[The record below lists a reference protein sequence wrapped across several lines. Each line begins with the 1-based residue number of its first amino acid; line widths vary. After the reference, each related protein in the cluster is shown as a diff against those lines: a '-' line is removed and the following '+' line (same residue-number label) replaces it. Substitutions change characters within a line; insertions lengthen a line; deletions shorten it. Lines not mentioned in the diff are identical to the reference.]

1 MSIVAGETKRM
12 REITMD
18 KNTIKETVRMIASDQ
33 IVISVVGVTVSR
45 KDTLE
50 NYIAVNN
57 EMITVVGGKVSADRV
72 LGRRLLRVD
81 DKRRK
86 IILRR
91 YYRIKV

>member
-18 KNTIKETVRMIASDQ
+18 KNTIRETVRMIASDQ
-33 IVISVVGVTVSR
+33 SVISVVGVTVSR

-72 LGRRLLRVD
+72 DRKSTRLNSSH
-81 DKRRK
+81 
-86 IILRR
+86 IL
-91 YYRIKV
+91 

>member
-18 KNTIKETVRMIASDQ
+18 KNAIRETVRMIASDQ

-50 NYIAVNN
+50 NYITVNN
-57 EMITVVGGKVSADRV
+57 EMITVVGGKSLLIKYLAGGSYV
-72 LGRRLLRVD
+72 LTINAGKLFCEGNTG
-81 DKRRK
+81 
-86 IILRR
+86 
-91 YYRIKV
+91 

>member
-1 MSIVAGETKRM
+1 M

-18 KNTIKETVRMIASDQ
+18 KNTIRETVRMIASDQ
-33 IVISVVGVTVSR
+33 SVISVVGVTASR

-57 EMITVVGGKVSADRV
+57 EMITVVWGKVSADRV

>member
-18 KNTIKETVRMIASDQ
+18 KNTIRETVRMIASDQ
-33 IVISVVGVTVSR
+33 SVISVVGVTVSR

-57 EMITVVGGKVSADRV
+57 EMIMVVGGKVSADRV

>member
-1 MSIVAGETKRM
+1 MAGETKRM

-45 KDTLE
+45 EDILE
-50 NYIAVNN
+50 NGKQRNDS
-57 EMITVVGGKVSADRV
+57 GSWGKVSAEKV
-72 LGRRLLRVD
+72 LGRRRLRVD

-91 YYRIKV
+91 

>member
-18 KNTIKETVRMIASDQ
+18 KNTIRETVRMIASDQ
-33 IVISVVGVTVSR
+33 SVISVVGVTVSR

-57 EMITVVGGKVSADRV
+57 EMITVVGGKVFADRV

>member
-1 MSIVAGETKRM
+1 M

-18 KNTIKETVRMIASDQ
+18 KNAIRETVRMIASDQ

-50 NYIAVNN
+50 NYITVNN
-57 EMITVVGGKVSADRV
+57 EMITVVGKVSADKV
-72 LGRRLLRVD
+72 LGRRQLRVD

-86 IILRR
+86 IIL
-91 YYRIKV
+91 

>member
-18 KNTIKETVRMIASDQ
+18 KNTIRETVRMIASDQ
-33 IVISVVGVTVSR
+33 SVISVVGVTVSR

-57 EMITVVGGKVSADRV
+57 EMITVVGGKVYADRV

>member
-1 MSIVAGETKRM
+1 M

-18 KNTIKETVRMIASDQ
+18 KNTIRETVRMIASDQ
-33 IVISVVGVTVSR
+33 SVISVVGVTVSR

-57 EMITVVGGKVSADRV
+57 EMITVVVGKVSADRV

>member
-1 MSIVAGETKRM
+1 M

-18 KNTIKETVRMIASDQ
+18 KNTIRETVRMIASDQ
-33 IVISVVGVTVSR
+33 SVISVVGVTVSR

-57 EMITVVGGKVSADRV
+57 EMITVVGGKVSADTV

>member
-1 MSIVAGETKRM
+1 M

-18 KNTIKETVRMIASDQ
+18 KNTIRETVRMIASDQ
-33 IVISVVGVTVSR
+33 SVISVVGVTVSR

-72 LGRRLLRVD
+72 FGRRLLRVD